1 MPTWLRSPGASRG
14 RYRPVREPL
23 RLERGELLSAGSA
36 VLLLASMF
44 VLAWYG
50 VDGVPGRTAKVTS
63 TENAWSALPLI
74 RWFVLLT
81 AVAAIGSLALH
92 LSQRGHGAKTDTGL
106 LLAALAWLNLVL
118 LIVRVL
124 IDLPSADEVVDQKIG
139 AFVGLAFALA
149 LALGA
154 TESLREQVAAD
165 RALGRAG

>member
-1 MPTWLRSPGASRG
+1 LD
-14 RYRPVREPL
+14 
-23 RLERGELLSAGSA
+23 A
-36 VLLLASMF
+36 VLEDDLLALNF
-44 VLAWYG
+44 DGLKK
-50 VDGVPGRTAKVTS
+50 VDGRSDLGDFHY
-63 TENAWSALPLI
+63 LP
-74 RWFVLLT
+74 VLFHE
-81 AVAAIGSLALH
+81 GSRVRKAE
-92 LSQRGHGAKTDTGL
+92 RL